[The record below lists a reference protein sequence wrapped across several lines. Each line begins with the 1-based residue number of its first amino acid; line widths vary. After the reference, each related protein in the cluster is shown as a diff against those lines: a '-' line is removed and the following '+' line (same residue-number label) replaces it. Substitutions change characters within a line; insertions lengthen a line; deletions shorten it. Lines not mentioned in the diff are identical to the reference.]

1 MAIRSILP
9 LTVSGPVTVAHPGS
23 WQTGDTASLY
33 VGDNNSGLTST
44 FGGPVNVFGYNG
56 VNIAVQ
62 KTTQLSA
69 NSSGV
74 AIKCKGS
81 YGAQGQL
88 LTSTGNGCQWTPG
101 AVRQGTPSSSSAP
114 CTPPMMM
121 YDANYIYICVTPD
134 RWKRAAMNS
143 F

>member
-62 KTTQLSA
+62 KQPSCLPIPAALQLSA
-69 NSSGV
+69 KEV
-74 AIKCKGS
+74 MVRRDS
-81 YGAQGQL
+81 Y
-88 LTSTGNGCQWTPG
+88 
-101 AVRQGTPSSSSAP
+101 
-114 CTPPMMM
+114 
-121 YDANYIYICVTPD
+121 
-134 RWKRAAMNS
+134 
-143 F
+143 